1 MGHKSRAWVWF
12 CVAVFCFAFAG
23 AICAQEPQPGASQG
37 TPTQPGVQT
46 PAQPNAQP
54 AQQSPAPQQDSG
66 QPKAAKIMVPSGTH
80 LPLVLHNGISTRTAK
95 PGDPVYLETL
105 YPIVQDGRILIPAG
119 SYVGGEITEAKR
131 PGRVKGRAELMIKLN
146 TLILPNGYMVNLN
159 AVPSNT
165 DSGGGETVNEEGKIK
180 GDSSKAQDVDT
191 VIQTTSIGAGIGGI
205 ATRSGKGAGIGA
217 GVGAAA
223 GIMGV
228 LLSRGP
234 EAELP
239 RGSSMDIILNR
250 PIYLDADKVQFTSTG
265 QSSTLPGPSDRKQ
278 RSKIPF

>member
-1 MGHKSRAWVWF
+1 MSKNSLICMRFCTVAF
-12 CVAVFCFAFAG
+12 CVVFAG
-23 AICAQEPQPGASQG
+23 AVHAQAPQPSASQG
-37 TPTQPGVQT
+37 A
-46 PAQPNAQP
+46 PAQPSAQP
-54 AQQSPAPQQDSG
+54 AAPQAPAAQQDSV

-80 LPLVLHNGISTRTAK
+80 LPLVLHNGISTRSVK

-105 YPIVQDGRILIPAG
+105 FPIVEDGRVVIPAG
-119 SYVGGEITEAKR
+119 SYVGGEVTEAKR

-180 GDSSKAQDVDT
+180 GDTSKAQDVDT
-191 VIQTTSIGAGIGGI
+191 VVKTTSIGAGIGAI
-205 ATRSGKGAGIGA
+205 AARSGKGAGIGA
-217 GVGAAA
+217 GIGAAA

-239 RGSSMDIILNR
+239 RGSTVDILLNR
-250 PIYLDADKVQFTSTG
+250 PIYLDADRVQFTSAG
-265 QSSTLPGPSDRKQ
+265 QSSTLPGPSDRQTRAKV
-278 RSKIPF
+278 PF

>member
-1 MGHKSRAWVWF
+1 MSKRTQACMQF
-12 CVAVFCFAFAG
+12 CAAVFCFALAG
-23 AICAQEPQPGASQG
+23 AMHAQAPQPTASSQG
-37 TPTQPGVQT
+37 TPAPGQPSAQAGPQT
-46 PAQPNAQP
+46 PASPAP
-54 AQQSPAPQQDSG
+54 AQQDSV
-66 QPKAAKIMVPSGTH
+66 QPKPAKLMVPSGTH
-80 LPLVLHNGISTRTAK
+80 LPLVLHNGISTRSAK

-105 YPIVQDGRILIPAG
+105 FPVVQDGRIIIPAG

-165 DSGGGETVNEEGKIK
+165 DSGGGETVNDEGKIK
-180 GDSSKAQDVDT
+180 GDTSKGQDIDT
-191 VIQTTSIGAGIGGI
+191 VIQTTAIGAGIGGV
-205 ATRSGKGAGIGA
+205 AAQSGKGAGIGA

-223 GIMGV
+223 GIVGV

-239 RGSSMDIILNR
+239 RGSTLDIITNR
-250 PIYLDADKVQFTSTG
+250 PIYLDADKVQFTNAG
-265 QSSTLPGPSDRKQ
+265 QASTLAGPSDRQ
-278 RSKIPF
+278 RRSKIPF

>member
-1 MGHKSRAWVWF
+1 MSKRTQARVQF
-12 CVAVFCFAFAG
+12 CAAIFCFALVSG
-23 AICAQEPQPGASQG
+23 MHAQAPQPNTSAS
-37 TPTQPGVQT
+37 T
-46 PAQPNAQP
+46 PAQPSAQP
-54 AQQSPAPQQDSG
+54 APQAPASPAPAQQDAT
-66 QPKAAKIMVPSGTH
+66 QPKPARVMVPSGTR
-80 LPLVLHNGISTRTAK
+80 LPLVLHNGISTRSAK

-105 YPIVQDGRILIPAG
+105 FPIIEDGHVVIPAG

-159 AVPSNT
+159 AIPSNT
-165 DSGGGETVNEEGKIK
+165 DSGGGETVNDEGKIK
-180 GDSSKAQDVDT
+180 GDTSKAQDVDT
-191 VIQTTSIGAGIGGI
+191 VIQTTSIGAGIGGL

-223 GIMGV
+223 GIIGV

-239 RGSSMDIILNR
+239 RGTTLDVTLNR

-265 QSSTLPGPSDRKQ
+265 QASTLPGPSDRQ
-278 RSKIPF
+278 RRTKFPF

>member
-1 MGHKSRAWVWF
+1 MRKSSLRYMRF
-12 CVAVFCFAFAG
+12 CAAVFLFVFVG
-23 AICAQEPQPGASQG
+23 AIHAQAPPQPDASQG
-37 TPTQPGVQT
+37 T
-46 PAQPNAQP
+46 AQPNAQP
-54 AQQSPAPQQDSG
+54 PAPPQASAPQQDPV
-66 QPKAAKIMVPSGTH
+66 QPKPAKIVVPSGTH
-80 LPLVLHNGISTRTAK
+80 LPLVLHNGVSTRSAK

-105 YPIVQDGRILIPAG
+105 FPIVQDGHVVIPAG

-131 PGRVKGRAELMIKLN
+131 PGRVKGRAELMVKLN

-159 AVPSNT
+159 AIPSNT

-180 GDSSKAQDVDT
+180 GDTSKAQDVDT

-205 ATRSGKGAGIGA
+205 AARSAKGAGIGA

-223 GIMGV
+223 GIVGV

-239 RGSSMDIILNR
+239 RGTTLDVITNR
-250 PIYLDADKVQFTSTG
+250 PIFLDADKAQFTSTG
-265 QSSTLPGPSDRKQ
+265 QASALAGPSDRQK

>member
-1 MGHKSRAWVWF
+1 MQF
-12 CVAVFCFAFAG
+12 CAAVFCFALVSAMH
-23 AICAQEPQPGASQG
+23 AQAPQPNTS
-37 TPTQPGVQT
+37 PNT
-46 PAQPNAQP
+46 PAQPSAQP
-54 AQQSPAPQQDSG
+54 APQAPASPAPAQQDVV
-66 QPKAAKIMVPSGTH
+66 QPKPAKVMVPSGTR
-80 LPLVLHNGISTRTAK
+80 LPLVLHNGISTHSAK

-105 YPIVQDGRILIPAG
+105 FPIIEDGHVVIPAG

-165 DSGGGETVNEEGKIK
+165 DSGGGETVNDEGKIK
-180 GDSSKAQDVDT
+180 GDTSKGQDIDT

-205 ATRSGKGAGIGA
+205 AARSGKGAGIGA

-223 GIMGV
+223 GIIGV

-234 EAELP
+234 EADLP
-239 RGSSMDIILNR
+239 RGTTLDVTLNR
-250 PIYLDADKVQFTSTG
+250 PIYLDVDKVQFTNAG
-265 QSSTLPGPSDRKQ
+265 QASTLAGPSDRQ
-278 RSKIPF
+278 RRTKIPF